1 VHDPACPSLDES
13 LAWSRLTRLPAGV
26 AITRALIEHF
36 GDPIRAIDAGRR
48 QWHRMGLSDA
58 ACNALENPD
67 PAILELDAQWLAQA
81 GHRLIPYSAPGFPP
95 QLQGA
100 GACPLVLYCIGDAEL
115 LLRPQLAIVGART
128 ATAQGLRDAEDFAL
142 HLVQRGLVVTSGL
155 ALGIDAAAHRGALR
169 AGGATVAVC
178 GTGLDRVYPARNRQ
192 LAHEIA
198 AQGVL
203 VSEFAPGTP
212 PRAEHFPRR
221 NRLISGLSLGVLVVE
236 AARESGSLITARLA
250 AEQGREVFAIPGSI
264 HNPLS
269 RGCHQLIRQG
279 AKLVEQVDD
288 ILEEVGDAVGAWL
301 RAQRGAAPAAEP
313 TTPAPDGVAT
323 QTSALLE
330 AFGDTAMTLDE
341 LLARSGLGIADLH
354 RQLLELEL
362 AGQISATADGR
373 YERLR

>member
-1 VHDPACPSLDES
+1 MHDPTERSFDEL

-26 AITRALIEHF
+26 AATRALIEHF
-36 GDPIRAIDAGRR
+36 GDPLRAIDAGRR

-58 ACNALENPD
+58 ACAALESPD
-67 PAILELDAQWLAQA
+67 PAVLELDTHWLAQA
-81 GHRLIPYSAPGFPP
+81 GHRLIPYSDPGFPAR
-95 QLQGA
+95 LQGA

-178 GTGLDRVYPARNRQ
+178 GTGLDRVYPARHRQ

-198 AQGVL
+198 AHGAL

-264 HNPLS
+264 HNPLT

-288 ILEEVGDAVGAWL
+288 ILEELGDAVGAWL
-301 RAQRGAAPAAEP
+301 RTQRKPDPDPEAAAGIEPPTAA
-313 TTPAPDGVAT
+313 A
-323 QTSALLE
+323 SSLLN

-341 LLARSGLGIADLH
+341 LLAGSGLEIARLH
-354 RQLLELEL
+354 QQLLELEL
-362 AGQISATADGR
+362 EGRVAATADGR
-373 YERLR
+373 YQRLR